1 MVLMESSIGGRER
14 LHTEVNQSGKP
25 APSLVG
31 EAEKSNHSSTIH
43 WGRHQ
48 SKFRGE
54 VPKDVWCVC
63 VCTRTV
69 DTEVILNLPDL
80 QEIQR
85 QKLCFVL
92 ATGFCTLSLSK
103 KGLVLFF
110 FLIRTY
116 LFLRDIFC
124 IHLTEI
130 FFSNPFW

>member
-1 MVLMESSIGGRER
+1 MDEIQLPAYWAKQRSQTTAAPYTGAGTKASSEQRFLRMCG
-14 LHTEVNQSGKP
+14 
-25 APSLVG
+25 
-31 EAEKSNHSSTIH
+31 
-43 WGRHQ
+43 
-48 SKFRGE
+48 
-54 VPKDVWCVC
+54 VC

-124 IHLTEI
+124 ILLTEI